1 MPTEINRS
9 RNLWKGSS
17 LLMALGCQLGIVALT
32 TLIVVLVPESREE
45 PEFITHQ
52 TIYLPQRELEHRVA
66 VSEFQQQAS
75 RPVMMDRLV
84 TSALVP
90 DSIPSLPTLPT
101 SNFTPLQTSDFLTQ
115 DADALLA
122 DSGIMGA
129 VSGLQGAG
137 QVASFF
143 GIETSQEKIVI
154 CFDVSLSVKNRAE
167 SVGVD
172 FEVIRQETIRLI
184 ENFNNSTL
192 FSMIQFVRN
201 YEVFQ
206 TNLIPGNRNNQAA
219 AVRWMQNR
227 FVTTGQSASLRNAVR
242 EDPNGIE
249 SVLRAAF
256 AMEPE
261 VIFIL
266 SDGNFFR
273 TPAGGG
279 GVKTPHEDIRRL
291 IDELQ
296 RGMPRPVVINFLSF
310 QMHPNDQREWARIVR
325 STGGVM
331 REMGR

>member
-1 MPTEINRS
+1 
-9 RNLWKGSS
+9 
-17 LLMALGCQLGIVALT
+17 MAVLCQIGIIAVT

-45 PEFITHQ
+45 PEFVAQQ

-84 TSALVP
+84 TSAMVP

-101 SNFTPLQTSDFLTQ
+101 SSFTPLQTSDFLTQ

-129 VSGLQGAG
+129 VSGIQGAG

-143 GIETSQEKIVI
+143 GIETSQERIVI

-167 SVGVD
+167 AVGVD
-172 FEVIRQETIRLI
+172 FDMIRSETIQLI
-184 ENFNNSTL
+184 ESFGSGTL
-192 FSMIQFVRN
+192 FNMIQFVRN
-201 YEVFQ
+201 YEIFQ
-206 TNLIPGNRNNQAA
+206 SALIPGNRNNKAA
-219 AVRWMQNR
+219 AVNWMQNR
-227 FVTTGQSASLRNAVR
+227 FVTTGQSASLRNPVR

-279 GVKTPHEDIRRL
+279 GMKVPHEDIRRL

-296 RGMPRPVVINFLSF
+296 RGMRRPVVINFLSF
-310 QMHPNDQREWARIVR
+310 QMHPNDQREWQRIIR
-325 STGGVM
+325 AHGGVL